1 MAANNQIQGICC
13 PLLTSVGSASIW
25 TQNHTHKMRT
35 NLQEIMVPFGLHWHW
50 TWDPPSST
58 LLVLGFQAC
67 DAVFKVYTVLK
78 ITPSNQHC
86 GPSHCIMGRRVH
98 LTSKSYSLPRVEGE
112 KCTGGT
118 KEGTRR
124 GYKIYTPG
132 LYIKKINRSAIQS
145 TSMLSNSLLPHSKF
159 PTLQTDQS
167 FTDYSSKRERRNT
180 N

>member
-1 MAANNQIQGICC
+1 
-13 PLLTSVGSASIW
+13 
-25 TQNHTHKMRT
+25 
-35 NLQEIMVPFGLHWHW
+35 MVPCGLHWHW

-132 LYIKKINRSAIQS
+132 LYIKKKKQISYSKHEYAFKFF
-145 TSMLSNSLLPHSKF
+145 TSPFQIPNTPNGSKF
-159 PTLQTDQS
+159 YRL
-167 FTDYSSKRERRNT
+167 FLKKREKKHKLIT
-180 N
+180 I